1 MKKQIPALPPA
12 FTIADDDLFL
22 MRDTSG
28 IEDQKVSADLLRQ
41 YAINP
46 IPLDGTFNIG
56 SSDVFT
62 LFSAAEGKSTRI
74 TSFLLRQYMINAQT
88 LPPAPQVDS
97 DDFLIMRDVSEEQ
110 NTRIS
115 VNQLAALSMPIG
127 MVTPYS
133 GATAP
138 SGWLLCD
145 GEEVSRA
152 SYADLF
158 NVIGETYGAG
168 DGSTTFNL
176 PDLRGEFVRGLDN
189 GRGIDSGRTLGS
201 DQGSQYG
208 QHSHPAGPLATGS
221 SGVPHTHTQP
231 STSSS
236 QGTIANRT
244 FLNHITGP
252 GQTTTLM
259 FDAGSTPGTT
269 SSNSGPHSHPTPANV
284 GTAPAP
290 STSHSHPV
298 TGTTGNAGGTPNSS
312 ETRPRNIALNYII
325 KV

>member
-1 MKKQIPALPPA
+1 MSRMTFGVQLVRAIFEKLAGDPVTTVVGR
-12 FTIADDDLFL
+12 FYYNTVT
-22 MRDTSG
+22 DTVRVRTAAGWQNLGGGGAASPSG
-28 IEDQKVSADLLRQ
+28 
-41 YAINP
+41 AIN
-46 IPLDGTFNIG
+46 
-56 SSDVFT
+56 
-62 LFSAAEGKSTRI
+62 AYA
-74 TSFLLRQYMINAQT
+74 
-88 LPPAPQVDS
+88 
-97 DDFLIMRDVSEEQ
+97 
-110 NTRIS
+110 
-115 VNQLAALSMPIG
+115 
-127 MVTPYS
+127 

-189 GRGIDSGRTLGS
+189 GRGIDAGRTLGS

-208 QHSHPAGPLATGS
+208 QHSHPAGPLS
-221 SGVPHTHTQP
+221 SGPAGVPHTHTQP
-231 STSSS
+231 STSSA
-236 QGTIANRT
+236 QGTINNRT

-252 GQTTTLM
+252 GQTTTLH

-269 SSNSGPHSHPTPANV
+269 SSGSGPHSHPTPSNV

-290 STSHSHPV
+290 STAHSHPV

-312 ETRPRNIALNYII
+312 ETRPRNVALNYII